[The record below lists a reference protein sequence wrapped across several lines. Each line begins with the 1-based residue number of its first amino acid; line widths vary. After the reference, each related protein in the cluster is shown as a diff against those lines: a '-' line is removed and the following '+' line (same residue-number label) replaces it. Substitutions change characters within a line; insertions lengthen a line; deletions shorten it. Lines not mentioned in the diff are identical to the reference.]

1 MKVSKLIRQSIFTVF
16 LLLLVLPVY
25 AAVTAGVVLSING
38 TIKAEGAD
46 HSIRVLTNGAEFYVG
61 DTLFTL
67 DNSKASL
74 KFIDNALMTLRAN
87 TRYKIIAYW
96 LDEKTPANSSSVTE
110 LLKGGLRTITGKIG
124 KINRQGFAIKTPI
137 ASIGIRGTDL
147 GLQFVGEALE
157 IAFNK
162 GAGYVKTDKF
172 TLQLGEGS
180 ESQFAIVYPDGR
192 IVRQKQ
198 RPESMK
204 GSEAPVDAVGNSGD
218 AVLAAPTR
226 KFLVDFSPGRDPI
239 SPN

>member
-1 MKVSKLIRQSIFTVF
+1 MKASKLIRQSIFTVF

-25 AAVTAGVVLSING
+25 AAVTAGIVLSING

-96 LDEKTPANSSSVTE
+96 LDEKNPTNSSSITE

-172 TLQLGEGS
+172 TLHLGEGN
-180 ESQFAIVYPDGR
+180 ESQFAIVYPDGK

-204 GSEAPVDAVGNSGD
+204 GSEVPVDAVL
-218 AVLAAPTR
+218 VAPTR
-226 KFLVDFSPGRDPI
+226 KFLVDFSPGSDPI